1 MDWIAGCA
9 LVESF
14 ENHDEDK
21 EKTTSV
27 AEERTTSVA
36 EEQTTSVVEDE
47 DEDED
52 EVESEEDEDEDEEDD
67 DEQEQTTSVA
77 NEESNNSDEFFDTRQ
92 IISFTLEGNMIVKLT
107 DDDTLQE
114 LKQSEDDSEKLIDVY
129 KKEKEDATVQEYI
142 KENYKIKDETDGV
155 VFTNMENKK
164 SFKFMVSAENLEEDV
179 EEDEDEGFEPFVGSM
194 GSKVNVKF
202 LLKAVLFSCLFYLLA
217 HNDSRKFVVG
227 LLKIRKAHYLY
238 VAMSLFFLIY
248 LVLNLI
254 V

>member
-1 MDWIAGCA
+1 MNWIAGCA

-14 ENHDEDK
+14 ENHDEDN

-27 AEERTTSVA
+27 ADEQTTSVA

-47 DEDED
+47 SED
-52 EVESEEDEDEDEEDD
+52 ESEE
-67 DEQEQTTSVA
+67 EQTTSVA
-77 NEESNNSDEFFDTRQ
+77 DEESNNSDEFFDTRQ
-92 IISFTLEGNMIVKLT
+92 IVSFTLEGNMIVKLT
-107 DDDTLQE
+107 DDDSLQE

-129 KKEKEDATVQEYI
+129 KKEKEDATLQEYI
-142 KENYKIKDETDGV
+142 KENYKIKDETGGV
-155 VFTNMENKK
+155 VFTKRDDDNK
-164 SFKFMVSAENLEEDV
+164 SFKFMVPLEKDEEDV
-179 EEDEDEGFEPFVGSM
+179 EDEEDEEDEEDVNEPFVGSM
-194 GSKVNVKF
+194 GGKVNVKF